1 MGSLWAPF
9 GCPSWLKFAL
19 GTLPE
24 GVRKR
29 IIFKNVVFAPV
40 LRFLLR
46 KPYLGGQDG
55 AQKGPRWD
63 QDGSKTVL
71 AAVFSVFVFDFV
83 FGTILDQFW
92 LPKPLPLGTLF
103 DTKLDQK
110 NDQNFISKKDG
121 PKSGPRRPQE
131 APKTPPGGPGTP
143 QEVSRAPKMTP
154 QELQND
160 PPGGQNDPP
169 SGQQVFP
176 KHLVQQPFRKDQ
188 RSRKSRK
195 KSKKKSTM
203 VIHGGHSH
211 RSSQKLKALS
221 QRSEPK
227 GWRRWS
233 REALFNK
240 KSRP

>member
-83 FGTILDQFW
+83 FGTILVPFW
-92 LPKPLPLGTLF
+92 LPKWLPLGTLF
-103 DTKLDQK
+103 GTKIDQIIDK
-110 NDQNFISKKDG
+110 KVIFKKD
-121 PKSGPRRPQE
+121 P
-131 APKTPPGGPGTP
+131 PKTP
-143 QEVSRAPKMTP
+143 QEPPREAKKAPKR
-154 QELQND
+154 
-160 PPGGQNDPP
+160 PPRGQ
-169 SGQQVFP
+169 FC
-176 KHLVQQPFRKDQ
+176 RKNA
-188 RSRKSRK
+188 RKSKILGFRDDRWSK
-195 KSKKKSTM
+195 KSLFENTLKMTEKYF
-203 VIHGGHSH
+203 
-211 RSSQKLKALS
+211 SSQGPHGV
-221 QRSEPK
+221 RIFI
-227 GWRRWS
+227 R
-233 REALFNK
+233 
-240 KSRP
+240 

>member
-29 IIFKNVVFAPV
+29 IIFKNAVFAPV

-83 FGTILDQFW
+83 FGTILVPFW
-92 LPKPLPLGTLF
+92 LPKCLPLGTLF
-103 DTKLDQK
+103 GAKIDPKI
-110 NDQNFISKKDG
+110 DQNLISKEDRHKIIRMRFWLPFWLLLG
-121 PKSGPRRPQE
+121 ASWG
-131 APKTPPGGPGTP
+131 AFW
-143 QEVSRAPKMTP
+143 EVFGS
-154 QELQND
+154 QNL
-160 PPGGQNDPP
+160 
-169 SGQQVFP
+169 S
-176 KHLVQQPFRKDQ
+176 L
-188 RSRKSRK
+188 
-195 KSKKKSTM
+195 
-203 VIHGGHSH
+203 IHI
-211 RSSQKLKALS
+211 
-221 QRSEPK
+221 
-227 GWRRWS
+227 
-233 REALFNK
+233 
-240 KSRP
+240 